1 MGEMLSHL
9 KKKKKKIFFFSK
21 TIYLCSS
28 LNNFCFIIFSLCF
41 LILGEGWILQL
52 AGSQFS
58 DQGLDQATLVKVS
71 NPNH

>member
-9 KKKKKKIFFFSK
+9 KKKKIFFFFFSK
-21 TIYLCSS
+21 TIYLCSF
-28 LNNFCFIIFSLCF
+28 LNDFCFIIFSLSF